1 MDAVIEHLLLRPGR
15 IARDRAPWRLVALC
29 ALGYLLAIA
38 AWSAPGPAPDEQPQ
52 PEYGIKAAFL
62 YKFLSYVEWRPGTFE
77 GVASPIVIG
86 VMSADDIADALR
98 TLTAGRKAGDRPI
111 EIRRLQPTESLADVH
126 VLFVGRPDA
135 SRMPRIAPAARTK
148 GILLV
153 TDFDGALDRGSAIN
167 LLVVQNRVRFEVS
180 LEAAEKSGLK
190 LSSRMLAVALSV
202 RPPT

>member
-38 AWSAPGPAPDEQPQ
+38 AWSAPGPAPDEAPQ

-77 GVASPIVIG
+77 QVASPIVIG

-111 EIRRLQPTESLADVH
+111 EIRRLQLTDSLDDVH
-126 VLFVGRPDA
+126 VLFVGRADA
-135 SRMPRIAPAARTK
+135 SRMARVAPAARTK

-153 TDFDGALDRGSAIN
+153 TDFEGALDHGSTIN

-190 LSSRMLAVALSV
+190 LSSRMLGVALSV